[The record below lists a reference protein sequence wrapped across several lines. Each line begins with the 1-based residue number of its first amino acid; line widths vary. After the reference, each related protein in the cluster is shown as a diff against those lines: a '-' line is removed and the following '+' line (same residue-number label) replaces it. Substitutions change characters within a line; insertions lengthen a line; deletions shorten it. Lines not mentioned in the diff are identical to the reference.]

1 MTNAQLKYPHDTDP
15 EIFREA
21 LSYSEADKGF
31 TSTLIE
37 KDYYC
42 SLVLHYFF
50 SNEASLVFKGGTCLS
65 KVHVD
70 FYRLSEDLDL
80 IIPVTADTT
89 RTQRS
94 ANMEP
99 VKSMFE
105 KLPSVVPG
113 VTISD
118 AFKGHN
124 ASRQYISSLEY
135 HSVIVEK
142 KEKIKIEVGIR
153 EPLLRPSESRLAS
166 TIVMN
171 PFSGQPLL
179 PSFKVDA
186 MTLQEAYA
194 EKIRAAI
201 TRKEPAIRDFFDV
214 FHAIRKI
221 GLNTQD
227 PDFLSMVKAK
237 IDVPGNEPIDLS
249 EERKQEL
256 NRQLE
261 GQLKPVLRPS
271 DFDGFNLNEAFELV
285 CNITE
290 ALPL

>member
-1 MTNAQLKYPHDTDP
+1 MTDAQLKYPHDTDP
-15 EIFREA
+15 DIFREA
-21 LSYSEADKGF
+21 LAYSEADKGF

-50 SNEASLVFKGGTCLS
+50 SNKTSLVFKGGTCLS

-80 IIPVTADTT
+80 IIPVTGDTT

-105 KLPSVVPG
+105 NLPSAVPG
-113 VTISD
+113 VTIFE
-118 AFKGHN
+118 ALKGHN
-124 ASRQYISSLEY
+124 ASRQYIGSLEY
-135 HSVIVEK
+135 HSVIVAK
-142 KEKIKIEVGIR
+142 KEKIKIEIGIR
-153 EPLLRPSESRLAS
+153 EPLLRPAESRLAS
-166 TIVMN
+166 TIVVN

-179 PSFKVDA
+179 PPFKVGV
-186 MTLQEAYA
+186 MTLREAYA

-214 FHAIRKI
+214 FHAVRKK
-221 GLNTQD
+221 GLNAQD

-237 IDVPGNEPIDLS
+237 LNVPGNEPIDLS
-249 EERKQEL
+249 EERRQEL
-256 NRQLE
+256 NRQQE
-261 GQLKPVLRPS
+261 SQLKPVLRPS
-271 DFDGFNLNEAFELV
+271 DFDSFNLNEAFELV
-285 CNITE
+285 SNIIE
-290 ALPL
+290 AL